1 MEQLEWLTGGECA
14 AGMHEVVVS
23 ENTLQAIDASQKAG
37 KSLWRVSST
46 VSSFALD
53 TLFYCS
59 VPSVYVKC
67 FFEVS
72 GAESNEP
79 VDFFI

>member
-23 ENTLQAIDASQKAG
+23 ENTIQAIDASQKAG

-46 VSSFALD
+46 VSSCALD
-53 TLFYCS
+53 TLLYCF
-59 VPSVYVKC
+59 VPSLCSNASLKC
-67 FFEVS
+67 LVQK
-72 GAESNEP
+72 ARNL
-79 VDFFI
+79 

>member
-23 ENTLQAIDASQKAG
+23 ENTVQAIDTSRKAG

-46 VSSFALD
+46 VSSFAHNML
-53 TLFYCS
+53 LYCS
-59 VPSVYVKC
+59 VPSVC
-67 FFEVS
+67 S
-72 GAESNEP
+72 NAPSSAGAESYEP
-79 VDFFI
+79 VHF

>member
-23 ENTLQAIDASQKAG
+23 ENTIQAIDASQKAG

-53 TLFYCS
+53 TLLSCS
-59 VPSVYVKC
+59 VPSVYVQMLLQSVWFRKQ
-67 FFEVS
+67 
-72 GAESNEP
+72 
-79 VDFFI
+79 

>member
-23 ENTLQAIDASQKAG
+23 ENTIQAIDASQKAG

-53 TLFYCS
+53 MLLSCS
-59 VPSVYVKC
+59 VPSVYVQMLLQSVWFRKQ
-67 FFEVS
+67 
-72 GAESNEP
+72 
-79 VDFFI
+79 